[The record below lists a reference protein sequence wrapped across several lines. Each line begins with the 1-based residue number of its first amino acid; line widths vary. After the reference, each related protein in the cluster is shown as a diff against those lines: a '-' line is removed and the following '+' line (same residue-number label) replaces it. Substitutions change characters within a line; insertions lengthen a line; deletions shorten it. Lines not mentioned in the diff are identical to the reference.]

1 MPGRSPDNCQ
11 PEIGLSSANIND
23 DDDDDSDDLKH
34 SWITMKNKLIGGI
47 NRTTI
52 RDSHAN

>member
-1 MPGRSPDNCQ
+1 MPGRFPDNCE

-23 DDDDDSDDLKH
+23 DDDDSDDLKH
-34 SWITMKNKLIGGI
+34 YWIIIKNKLIGGI

-52 RDSHAN
+52 RDRHAN